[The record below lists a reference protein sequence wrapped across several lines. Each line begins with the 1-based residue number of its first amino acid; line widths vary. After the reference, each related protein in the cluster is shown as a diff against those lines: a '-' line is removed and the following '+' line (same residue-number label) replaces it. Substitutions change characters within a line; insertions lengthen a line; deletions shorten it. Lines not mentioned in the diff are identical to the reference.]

1 MHHSQVVKSTILND
15 CLKVNIDDHTKKK
28 IVSKLL
34 VHVSIRELHNSLV
47 SESDYDGLKKA
58 KDADNNIIISDYK
71 LSSLLPPQL

>member
-1 MHHSQVVKSTILND
+1 MESLISNY